1 MAKKMTPEERHL
13 LSEWIEQ
20 LRTEFELDAMEVPL
34 EDLLALAGAVSTGVA
49 RPAVPVTAY
58 VAGYLAA
65 LRTQQGQ
72 GQGHGAAHVVQTV
85 IAAVPEPAAG
95 PQDV

>member
-1 MAKKMTPEERHL
+1 MTKKMTPEERHL
-13 LSEWIEQ
+13 LSAWIEQ
-20 LRTEFELDAMEVPL
+20 LRTEFGLDAMEVPL

-65 LRTQQGQ
+65 LRAQQGQ
-72 GQGHGAAHVVQTV
+72 HHGAAHVIQTV
-85 IAAVPEPAAG
+85 IAAVPEPAAD
-95 PQDV
+95 PQDA